1 MDSYTVK
8 PTKQLTKQIALDTKT
23 IDIDPTDTKTID
35 IDIDIDTI
43 ENSIN
48 ITLIKK
54 KLQILY
60 TYSTTY
66 DKDFK
71 TLLLECAE
79 WDTDCNYVVQHTSIC
94 NLYKYIT

>member
-1 MDSYTVK
+1 ME
-8 PTKQLTKQIALDTKT
+8 TKT
-23 IDIDPTDTKTID
+23 IDINHN
-35 IDIDIDTI
+35 
-43 ENSIN
+43 EYSIN
-48 ITLIKK
+48 NIVIKK

-71 TLLLECAE
+71 TLIQECAE
-79 WDTDCNYVVQHTSIC
+79 WDTDCNYVLQHTSIC

>member
-1 MDSYTVK
+1 ME
-8 PTKQLTKQIALDTKT
+8 TKT
-23 IDIDPTDTKTID
+23 IDINHN
-35 IDIDIDTI
+35 
-43 ENSIN
+43 EYSIN
-48 ITLIKK
+48 NIVIKK